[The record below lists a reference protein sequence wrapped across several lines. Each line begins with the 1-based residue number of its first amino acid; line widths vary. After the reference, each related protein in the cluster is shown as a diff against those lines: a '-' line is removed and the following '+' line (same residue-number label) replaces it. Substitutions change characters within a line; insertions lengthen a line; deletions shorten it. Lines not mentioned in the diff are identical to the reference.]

1 MSRLATLTLSALGI
15 LIAWRMLTFTP
26 PNHQPTGAHT
36 AAQDL
41 FEGLV
46 DSGQLVIA
54 PDAQLQIPP
63 PDAPLAAAWRGETRQ
78 QSAMQQVRDLYGTAA
93 GMGLQDQIKRWN
105 RSRRLA
111 AVRDNGAASG
121 VTHAVWRAYDCKDDR
136 LIDTPASV
144 DASFGYVH
152 QGRLRLGFSPWTA
165 VASESDCIEW
175 RGEFKAA
182 GPLPL
187 KILYVGRF
195 MEGMPAGRSLA
206 HAPPPAWNN
215 RPIPSCLERNAQH
228 TDQVGEWRIPESVWR
243 RVPQGGWRL
252 SATLRLHP
260 ARNPSLSSQG
270 LRVGVSAMKTQ
281 DEKIA
286 CKPVWHAPRPG
297 SGGTPAIWSV
307 TTIDG
312 VSLLDPDLH
321 PTPEAERL
329 GLIPLVGYGPEDY
342 YGLGAMLGTARPG
355 AQLTLTL
362 DSRLQTAANAAL
374 TKKLKELD
382 TQDSRSAER
391 RAALVILRSDGA
403 ILAAAGHPQPPPLNQ
418 VTNWDLTAFSRVYPL
433 ANPLQMRAWEGVDR
447 HQAAGSTLKPLI
459 ALAGLEAS
467 ADRPQIDR
475 MLRGLSVA
483 EFKQL
488 TGLDLASTRIDPYA
502 GVEGGHPSGGHHTI
516 KNFAGETLQNLLTPS
531 PSRPKATCPGQSAA
545 KYDLSVASA
554 LRESLNTWF
563 SALAL
568 QLDGAAA
575 DRYQNDPRPLSK
587 RPRPDLRL
595 IGTMRQL
602 GFGSS
607 RSLLA
612 APPASLGE
620 RSPQMSADRI
630 DLLGETPTPLRWII
644 AQSAIGQGVLVTP
657 LRMATLAATLS
668 DGAIVRPHLD
678 AAWGE
683 DPVRLKAPTP
693 LGVDLSLIRRG
704 MRDVVQAGTAAKAFS
719 ETDPEIWCNTYAKTG
734 TADVAQPQKPGQK
747 EQYGTAWLIGWHQPP
762 GGGADRL
769 AFACMVT
776 HTQGFGGDVC
786 GSIVAD
792 LLSRIPDSPSDTDG

>member
-1 MSRLATLTLSALGI
+1 MSRFATLTLSALGI

-46 DSGQLVIA
+46 DSDLLVIA
-54 PDAQLQIPP
+54 PDARLQLPP
-63 PDAPLAAAWRGETRQ
+63 PDAALAAAWRSENPEP
-78 QSAMQQVRDLYGTAA
+78 SAMQQVHDLYVTAA
-93 GMGLQDQIKRWN
+93 GMSLQDQIGLWN

-111 AVRDNGAASG
+111 AVRDNGASSG
-121 VTHAVWRAYDCKDDR
+121 VTHTVWRAYGCKDDR
-136 LIDTPASV
+136 LINTPALV

-165 VASESDCIEW
+165 VASASDCIEW
-175 RGEFKAA
+175 RGEFNAA
-182 GPLPL
+182 KPLSL
-187 KILYVGRF
+187 NVLYIGRF
-195 MEGMPAGRSLA
+195 MDGMPEGRSIA
-206 HAPPPAWNN
+206 YAPPPAWNN
-215 RPIPSCLERNAQH
+215 RPTPACLDRDPQH
-228 TDQVGEWRIPESVWR
+228 TNQVGEWRIPESAWQR
-243 RVPQGGWRL
+243 TPQGGWKL

-260 ARNPSLSSQG
+260 ARNPSLNAQG
-270 LRVGVSAMKTQ
+270 LQVGVSEMKTQ
-281 DEKIA
+281 DEAAKCTPA
-286 CKPVWHAPRPG
+286 WHSPRPG
-297 SGGTPAIWSV
+297 SGGAPAIWSV

-312 VSLLDPDLH
+312 VPLLDSELH

-342 YGLGAMLGTARPG
+342 YGLGAMLGAARPAG
-355 AQLTLTL
+355 RLTLTL

-391 RAALVILRSDGA
+391 RAALVLLRSDGA
-403 ILAAAGHPQPPPLNQ
+403 ILAAAGHPQPPPLSQ
-418 VTNWDLTAFSRVYPL
+418 VTHWDLTAFSRIYPL

-467 ADRPQIDR
+467 ADRPQIGR
-475 MLRGLSVA
+475 MLLGLSA
-483 EFKQL
+483 ADFKRL
-488 TGLDLASTRIDPYA
+488 TGLGLTSTRIDPYA
-502 GVEGGHPSGGHHTI
+502 GVEGGHPSGGRHTI
-516 KNFAGETLQNLLTPS
+516 KNFGGETLQNLLNPS
-531 PSRPKATCPGQSAA
+531 PSRPKARCPGQTAPQ
-545 KYDLSVASA
+545 YDLSVASA

-568 QLDGAAA
+568 QLDGTAA
-575 DRYQNDPRPLSK
+575 DRYQNDPRPLNQ
-587 RPRPDLRL
+587 RPQPDLRL
-595 IGTMRQL
+595 IGAMRQL

-607 RSLLA
+607 QSLLA

-620 RSPQMSADRI
+620 RSAQMSVDRI

-668 DGAIVRPHLD
+668 DGAIVHPHLD
-678 AAWGE
+678 AAWNA

-693 LGVDLSLIRRG
+693 LGLDLSLVRRG

-734 TADVAQPQKPGQK
+734 TADVAQPQKTGQK

-762 GGGADRL
+762 GGLDRL

-792 LLSRIPDSPSDTDG
+792 LLSHIPDSSSDSDG